1 MKPLNAGILASF
13 AFGAAALFQAAP
25 ANAQANI
32 SGSAGFSIGMMGYS
46 QTDHDEGAI
55 VGDFAFD
62 GNIGFDLGGWNVM
75 LDVNSVLHRDNR
87 GDFDHYAP
95 WGVTSF
101 GLHAGRQFG
110 NAYVGGFMGGNAFQG
125 NDASTSNGYITGTLW
140 GIEGRIEPASMSGV
154 SLFGQLGRANMVG
167 DAGDT
172 AFIGNFARFGADYD
186 AGNGFGFTVAAEF
199 GRSPNIFEDSGDW
212 GEYRLATVE
221 GRLERGNVIYS
232 IGGEMGQFTA
242 NTEDFATSNR
252 LFLKATIPFGPKP
265 KRNLL
270 KTPYGP
276 GLAAAWAE
284 TLD

>member
-1 MKPLNAGILASF
+1 MKPLNASILASF
-13 AFGAAALFQAAP
+13 AFGAAALFQAMP

-32 SGSAGFSIGMMGYS
+32 SGSAGFSIGMMGYT

-55 VGDFAFD
+55 VGNFAFD
-62 GNIGFDLGGWNVM
+62 GNIGFSLGNWDLM
-75 LDVNSVLHRDNR
+75 LDVNSISHRDNR

-101 GLHAGRQFG
+101 GLHAGRQIG
-110 NAYVGGFMGGNAFQG
+110 NAYIGGFVGGNTFQG
-125 NDASTSNGYITGTLW
+125 DDASTTNGYLTGTLW
-140 GIEGRIEPASMSGV
+140 GIEGQVEPASMSGV

-172 AFIGNFARFGADYD
+172 AFIGSFARFGADYD
-186 AGNGFGFTVAAEF
+186 AGNGFGFAVAVEF

-212 GEYRLATVE
+212 GEYRLATIE